1 MTEVFADTAF
11 WIAASIPGDKWA
23 AAAERAERAL
33 PAGATIVT
41 TDEVLTEFLA
51 WIAIRRGPLRR
62 FRRPA
67 VRYVRGILN
76 NPNVIVVEQTHQ
88 AFLAGL
94 DLYER
99 RPDRDYS
106 LVDCIS
112 MSVMRERGIREALTS
127 DRHFEQEGFAALML
141 GAAAP
146 PAAGSGSP
154 PA

>member
-33 PAGATIVT
+33 PADARLVT
-41 TDEVLTEFLA
+41 TDEVLTEYLA
-51 WIAIRRGPLRR
+51 WVAVRRELLRH
-62 FRRPA
+62 FRQRA
-67 VRYVRGILN
+67 VRYVRDILD
-76 NPNVIVVEQTHQ
+76 NPNIIVVEQTHQ

-99 RPDRDYS
+99 RPGRDYS

-112 MSVMRERGIREALTS
+112 MSVMRERGIQEALTS

-141 GAAAP
+141 GAADP

>member
-1 MTEVFADTAF
+1 MNEIFADTAY
-11 WIAASIPGDKWA
+11 WIALFFPDDKWA
-23 AAAERAERAL
+23 AVAARARDAL

-51 WIAIRRGPLRR
+51 WIAIRRGSLRR

-67 VRYVRGILN
+67 ARYVRDILT

-94 DLYER
+94 DLYES

-112 MSVMRERGIREALTS
+112 MSVMRERGIGEALTS
-127 DRHFEQEGFAALML
+127 DRHFEQEGFTALML
-141 GAAAP
+141 Q
-146 PAAGSGSP
+146 AG
-154 PA
+154 

>member
-1 MTEVFADTAF
+1 MPETFADTAY
-11 WIAASIPGDKWA
+11 WIAVSTAGDKWA
-23 AAAERAERAL
+23 AAATRARAAL
-33 PAGATIVT
+33 PSNTRIVTTEEVLSEFLGWVSLRRERLRHLRPIAGAT
-41 TDEVLTEFLA
+41 
-51 WIAIRRGPLRR
+51 
-62 FRRPA
+62 
-67 VRYVRGILN
+67 VREALLDPG
-76 NPNVIVVEQTHQ
+76 VIVVEQTHES
-88 AFLAGL
+88 FLAGL

-127 DRHFEQEGFAALML
+127 DRHFEEEGFAALML
-141 GAAAP
+141 GAADP